1 LEKDLTKALNDLKDL
16 NDLKNTNE
24 KLNAELNSVR
34 KKSEKYESEVKKLE
48 KKLKE
53 VKKSSKVE
61 ILVESEP
68 IKPEPSIRIEEPK
81 PSRKSSEKSVDEPVS
96 P

>member
-1 LEKDLTKALNDLKDL
+1 MTKALNDLKDL

-34 KKSEKYESEVKKLE
+34 KKSENYESEGKKLE

-53 VKKSSKVE
+53 VKKSS
-61 ILVESEP
+61 
-68 IKPEPSIRIEEPK
+68 
-81 PSRKSSEKSVDEPVS
+81 
-96 P
+96 